1 MVRRE
6 VNRQDAKTTSL
17 NFTTEDAEERGGG
30 GDKKIILRAK
40 GFLGVFVAWRFDNP

>member
-6 VNRQDAKTTSL
+6 VNRQDAKTPSL
-17 NFTTEDAEERGGG
+17 NFSTEDAEERGGQ
-30 GDKKIILRAK
+30 KIILRAK